1 MVTHLENGCGNNS
14 KCILKDHKHQ
24 CVCEEGFARNK
35 NDTLCLKIPEC
46 GDHPVDVVFVVDT
59 SGSIN
64 ITGLNSTKHFLAHF
78 INSTNIGPNNMQVSI
93 LLFNDKPHNLF
104 QLNMYSKKQQMLTA
118 LHKIGPPEGTTYLGR
133 ALVFVAL
140 VSLQEKMGARE
151 NVNRAVIILTDG
163 ILHDAERAERW
174 SALLRRQKQA
184 ELFAIGVGEADPAQL
199 QRLTRNKNNVF
210 YVREYEKL
218 NSIMDNLL
226 QGVCK

>member
-1 MVTHLENGCGNNS
+1 M
-14 KCILKDHKHQ
+14 
-24 CVCEEGFARNK
+24 
-35 NDTLCLKIPEC
+35 
-46 GDHPVDVVFVVDT
+46 
-59 SGSIN
+59 
-64 ITGLNSTKHFLAHF
+64 
-78 INSTNIGPNNMQVSI
+78 
-93 LLFNDKPHNLF
+93 
-104 QLNMYSKKQQMLTA
+104 
-118 LHKIGPPEGTTYLGR
+118 
-133 ALVFVAL
+133 FVAL